1 MYFTAPTIRSNPN
14 ENGQLPVEVG
24 AVAPKPPNPVP
35 PRPGAADVVAVLNPP
50 NAGAGA
56 DVAGAPKPMH
66 KWIEILHQ
74 CSHLTHNNQQNLFSF
89 NRPVAP
95 NVFCPNADGAPK
107 PWVCC
112 GAAAAVATPKAGGA
126 ADVAGAL
133 NVKFPNAA
141 KVIHKDTTDQ

>member
-56 DVAGAPKPMH
+56 DVAGAPKPMY
-66 KWIEILHQ
+66 K
-74 CSHLTHNNQQNLFSF
+74 
-89 NRPVAP
+89 
-95 NVFCPNADGAPK
+95 
-107 PWVCC
+107 
-112 GAAAAVATPKAGGA
+112 
-126 ADVAGAL
+126 
-133 NVKFPNAA
+133 
-141 KVIHKDTTDQ
+141 